1 MRAISRYLR
10 NITENE
16 LARNAGWMMAGQGAS
31 FVFQAGYFLILARL
45 LRPIEYG
52 IYAGAFAFVSILA
65 QYSSVGSGTVFLRYV
80 SADPSLVAVYW
91 GNILRTTVAVGT
103 GLVLLLYFAAPHL
116 INPASASLVLI
127 AAIAICLCSQLLTA
141 TAQVFQTFEKMRFTA
156 LINVLANFARLVTA
170 SCMLF
175 LLHHAT
181 AIQWTIASVSVS
193 LCMTGLALGMV
204 TWQFG
209 WPKFDFRVSVST
221 AAEGLE
227 YAFATSTS
235 SAYNDLDKAMLS
247 HYGMNLAN
255 GIYSMA
261 YRVIDIATIPVISI
275 RDAAMPR
282 FFREGRVDIKN
293 SAQLARKLLS
303 RAAVISLLIA
313 GLSFLAAPLIP
324 HMVGNGFRD
333 SVSALRW
340 LCLLPVFRSIHQ
352 MAGSALT
359 GAGLQR
365 YRTSTQLTAAITN
378 FLLNLWLIPIH
389 GWLGAAWASLATDG
403 FLAAMNASALWY
415 VCNKATLQT
424 SIEQHS

>member
-1 MRAISRYLR
+1 VKSVSEHLRAIA
-10 NITENE
+10 END

-45 LRPIEYG
+45 LKPTEYG

-65 QYSSVGSGTVFLRYV
+65 QYSSLGSGTVFLRYV
-80 SADPSLVAVYW
+80 SADPGLLAVYW
-91 GNILRTTVAVGT
+91 GNILGTTMAVGT

-116 INPASASLVLI
+116 INLASASLVLM
-127 AAIAICLCSQLLTA
+127 AAVAICLCSQLLTA
-141 TAQVFQTFEKMRFTA
+141 TAQVFQAFEKMRFTA
-156 LINVLANFARLVTA
+156 LINVLANLARLVTA

-181 AIQWTIASVSVS
+181 ALQWTIASVSVS
-193 LCMTGLALGMV
+193 LCMTGFALGMV

-209 WPKFDFRVSVST
+209 WPKFDFRLSAST
-221 AAEGLE
+221 SAEGLE
-227 YAFATSTS
+227 YAFATSTA

-282 FFREGRVDIKN
+282 LFREGKVNVRN
-293 SAQLARKLLS
+293 SAQLAKKLLG
-303 RAAVISLLIA
+303 RAAVISLFMA
-313 GLSFLAAPLIP
+313 ALSFIAAPLIP
-324 HMVGNGFRD
+324 HMVGKGFRD

-378 FLLNLWLIPIH
+378 FLLNLWLIPVH

-403 FLAAMNASALWY
+403 CLAAMNSSALWY
-415 VCNKATLQT
+415 VCSKVTLRK